1 MWLVMLNDSAGRFTL
16 TQDSTTGAAVP
27 LGHGYSLK
35 ADCTTAEGSLAASDV
50 ITLRNNIEAQ
60 NLQHLRWGEA
70 SAKDVTLSFWMSS
83 PKSGTHCV
91 TLNQP
96 DSSAR
101 HYISEFTVASADTW
115 EHFKITIPGDTGGT
129 INNDTGAGL
138 GINFPLVC
146 GSTFQNTKDTW
157 ADGED
162 YGTSSVQNLLDNTSN
177 NVYITGVQL
186 EVGDVGTDFAHE
198 PVTDTLTKC
207 QRYFKRFTFVGD
219 ENFCVGFVNST
230 TVTWYG
236 LLASGVELRANPTWS
251 VSNAADFQTISDSSA
266 QNTTAISFAQTGRW
280 GVEIR
285 VTDTASH
292 TAGQAC
298 MLAADGTPGRYLQ
311 ASAEI

>member
-35 ADCTTAEGSLAASDV
+35 ADCTTAEASLAASDV
-50 ITLRNNIEAQ
+50 ITIRNNIEAK

-91 TLNQP
+91 TINQP

-138 GINFPLVC
+138 SINFPLVC

-162 YGTSSVQNLLDNTSN
+162 YGTSSVQNLLDSTSN

-186 EVGDVGTDFAHE
+186 EVGSVATDFAHE
-198 PVTDTLTKC
+198 DYGTSLIKC
-207 QRYFKRFTFVGD
+207 QRYYQAIEGQNAMPWTVVCD
-219 ENFCVGFVNST
+219 ST
-230 TVTWYG
+230 TAGYAYWRLPVTM
-236 LLASGVELRANPTWS
+236 RATPTM
-251 VSNAADFQTISDSSA
+251 TISDAGSDIVYVANSDRFSSYGTPNA
-266 QNTTAISFAQTGRW
+266 YNGNCGYESFTLSGATAGYAGRW
-280 GVEIR
+280 EMGSGSYFR
-285 VTDTASH
+285 W
-292 TAGQAC
+292 
-298 MLAADGTPGRYLQ
+298 
-311 ASAEI
+311 SAEL